1 MYKKNIAG
9 SSSSSR
15 PRLDIQEGLP
25 ARLLAIA
32 TLQILA
38 SSTQFTGVRPISLNT
53 LSDVAAAYLGLL
65 AKAARANADH
75 SGRNQIN
82 ARDISDLLEHLDG
95 PGALSGLL
103 NYSIAS
109 SNQNQN
115 HQTIDKLDQLAKN
128 LKEFNHSPSLQPTTT
143 LSFLPLTDAEII
155 ALDRAGESDCSPS
168 TPSSSSSSE
177 EEEGEP
183 EPEPEENIPVI
194 ETTTPWRSIQDIP
207 PYVPAHLPPFPGLE
221 CTISHPEPEPEP
233 EQQPQEEEEIRP
245 SPIIQ
250 QNPIPSSA
258 NQNNPYL
265 VAIPFSKSQLYEA
278 HGPSFLRPTHHHHH
292 QTRSI
297 DQQEESS
304 TPNKKIKLRNES
316 IEGFLET
323 YGYMVEEKITNE
335 NREEEEGPKLMR
347 RNPIRNQ
354 LISTDLTEPIES
366 SIIGSIPISSI
377 RSNRWSAGWIAHP
390 PKTSTGKLVD
400 LPELKPYGHSPLPVS
415 VTMPVPIQFPPRPS
429 FHQPNPRIP
438 DLIPR
443 LFERIQLDS
452 HGHTFTLIS
461 RLTRLGPPSE
471 LGESGEPLPYKI
483 KDYYQQLV
491 PSSSSNTDQTG
502 NTHPSNQ
509 ANQPKYLEWGFHW
522 PPHEGRDP
530 LPTAP
535 IPTISD
541 FKEPPFPGMP
551 KTTAQKLKIHNKDK

>member
-1 MYKKNIAG
+1 MNYSNKP
-9 SSSSSR
+9 STMT
-15 PRLDIQEGLP
+15 IQEGLP

-95 PGALSGLL
+95 P
-103 NYSIAS
+103 AS

-221 CTISHPEPEPEP
+221 RTISHPEPEPEP

-265 VAIPFSKSQLYEA
+265 VAIPFSKSRLYEA
-278 HGPSFLRPTHHHHH
+278 HGPSFLRPTHHQHARL
-292 QTRSI
+292 T
-297 DQQEESS
+297 
-304 TPNKKIKLRNES
+304 NKKNHQHQIK
-316 IEGFLET
+316 
-323 YGYMVEEKITNE
+323 
-335 NREEEEGPKLMR
+335 
-347 RNPIRNQ
+347 
-354 LISTDLTEPIES
+354 
-366 SIIGSIPISSI
+366 
-377 RSNRWSAGWIAHP
+377 RSN
-390 PKTSTGKLVD
+390 
-400 LPELKPYGHSPLPVS
+400 
-415 VTMPVPIQFPPRPS
+415 
-429 FHQPNPRIP
+429 
-438 DLIPR
+438 
-443 LFERIQLDS
+443 
-452 HGHTFTLIS
+452 
-461 RLTRLGPPSE
+461 
-471 LGESGEPLPYKI
+471 
-483 KDYYQQLV
+483 
-491 PSSSSNTDQTG
+491 
-502 NTHPSNQ
+502 
-509 ANQPKYLEWGFHW
+509 
-522 PPHEGRDP
+522 
-530 LPTAP
+530 
-535 IPTISD
+535 
-541 FKEPPFPGMP
+541 
-551 KTTAQKLKIHNKDK
+551 

>member
-1 MYKKNIAG
+1 
-9 SSSSSR
+9 
-15 PRLDIQEGLP
+15 
-25 ARLLAIA
+25 
-32 TLQILA
+32 
-38 SSTQFTGVRPISLNT
+38 
-53 LSDVAAAYLGLL
+53 
-65 AKAARANADH
+65 
-75 SGRNQIN
+75 
-82 ARDISDLLEHLDG
+82 
-95 PGALSGLL
+95 
-103 NYSIAS
+103 
-109 SNQNQN
+109 
-115 HQTIDKLDQLAKN
+115 
-128 LKEFNHSPSLQPTTT
+128 
-143 LSFLPLTDAEII
+143 
-155 ALDRAGESDCSPS
+155 
-168 TPSSSSSSE
+168 
-177 EEEGEP
+177 
-183 EPEPEENIPVI
+183 
-194 ETTTPWRSIQDIP
+194 
-207 PYVPAHLPPFPGLE
+207 
-221 CTISHPEPEPEP
+221 
-233 EQQPQEEEEIRP
+233 
-245 SPIIQ
+245 
-250 QNPIPSSA
+250 
-258 NQNNPYL
+258 
-265 VAIPFSKSQLYEA
+265 
-278 HGPSFLRPTHHHHH
+278 
-292 QTRSI
+292 
-297 DQQEESS
+297 
-304 TPNKKIKLRNES
+304 
-316 IEGFLET
+316 
-323 YGYMVEEKITNE
+323 MVEEKITNE

-347 RNPIRNQ
+347 RNPIRNR

-443 LFERIQLDS
+443 LFERIQLDA

-491 PSSSSNTDQTG
+491 PSSSSNTDQAG

-530 LPTAP
+530 LPTPP

>member
-1 MYKKNIAG
+1 MT
-9 SSSSSR
+9 
-15 PRLDIQEGLP
+15 IQEGLP

-38 SSTQFTGVRPISLNT
+38 SSTQFTGVQPISLNT

-168 TPSSSSSSE
+168 TPSSSFSS

-183 EPEPEENIPVI
+183 EPEPEPEENTPVI
-194 ETTTPWRSIQDIP
+194 ETTTPWRLIQDIP

-221 CTISHPEPEPEP
+221 RTISHPEPEPEPEP

-278 HGPSFLRPTHHHHH
+278 HGPSFLRPTHHS
-292 QTRSI
+292 TRSI

-347 RNPIRNQ
+347 RNPIRNR

-390 PKTSTGKLVD
+390 PKTSTGKLVY
-400 LPELKPYGHSPLPVS
+400 LPELKPYGHSPLP
-415 VTMPVPIQFPPRPS
+415 
-429 FHQPNPRIP
+429 
-438 DLIPR
+438 
-443 LFERIQLDS
+443 RIQLDA

-491 PSSSSNTDQTG
+491 PSSSSNTDQAG

-530 LPTAP
+530 LPTPP

>member
-1 MYKKNIAG
+1 MT
-9 SSSSSR
+9 
-15 PRLDIQEGLP
+15 IQEGLP

-82 ARDISDLLEHLDG
+82 PRDISDLLEHLDG
-95 PGALSGLL
+95 PGAL
-103 NYSIAS
+103 A
-109 SNQNQN
+109 
-115 HQTIDKLDQLAKN
+115 
-128 LKEFNHSPSLQPTTT
+128 EFNHSPSLQPTTT

-168 TPSSSSSSE
+168 TPSSTSSSE

-183 EPEPEENIPVI
+183 EPEPEENTPVI

-221 CTISHPEPEPEP
+221 RTISHSEPEPEPEP

-278 HGPSFLRPTHHHHH
+278 HGPSFLRPTHHP
-292 QTRSI
+292 TRSI

-347 RNPIRNQ
+347 RNPIRNR

-377 RSNRWSAGWIAHP
+377 RSNRW
-390 PKTSTGKLVD
+390 KTSRPTRIEALWSFSITGIS
-400 LPELKPYGHSPLPVS
+400 HHASPDSIP
-415 VTMPVPIQFPPRPS
+415 TTPS

-443 LFERIQLDS
+443 LFERIQLDA

-491 PSSSSNTDQTG
+491 PSSSSNTDQAG

-530 LPTAP
+530 LPTPP

>member
-103 NYSIAS
+103 NFSIAS

-128 LKEFNHSPSLQPTTT
+128 LK
-143 LSFLPLTDAEII
+143 EII

-221 CTISHPEPEPEP
+221 RTISHPEPEPEP

-323 YGYMVEEKITNE
+323 YGYMKSDPKPIDIYRFNRA
-335 NREEEEGPKLMR
+335 NREF
-347 RNPIRNQ
+347 N
-354 LISTDLTEPIES
+354 
-366 SIIGSIPISSI
+366 
-377 RSNRWSAGWIAHP
+377 NRKYP
-390 PKTSTGKLVD
+390 NNTGKLVD